1 LGLDH
6 EGEDGEGDDDD
17 KDDGSAAISFN
28 GVIVSE

>member
-1 LGLDH
+1 LDH